1 MGNDTLSPESIERI
15 CRLNASLAEAAT
27 WIENRSRLTLDAYL
41 AGGGVESWRERGN
54 IWEDYELDAV
64 VKCSL
69 GRDDPAFNPD
79 DEYAGML
86 AVMDTHMLKWQEKDI
101 LRWSDCTDD
110 WWSEGLPRIEAF
122 RQTRFCYLFH
132 ELYEHTLQYDLD
144 TLLRIGEIEI
154 NLVLQRQR
162 GIQLDRAL
170 LPRKG
175 KKSYPRSIFS
185 RFTYPSRRAPL
196 MPKELRYARLLNQS
210 LGEARAWIMEQARR
224 SEKEYADIGGLEAC
238 LAEDNAYEDY
248 AMMMEVCGC
257 LGENHPEYMK
267 DDDNY
272 VVRYSEPIDNKSR
285 RIFGRCRD
293 PFPHNRYHAYFAP
306 HSSQPLHRRDDTF
319 DKIRPCGLFWNIF
332 EEIDRDW
339 LKMLSIGELWLNV
352 DFVQRRIALV

>member
-1 MGNDTLSPESIERI
+1 MGIDTLSPESIERV
-15 CRLNASLAEAAT
+15 CRLNAALAEAAT
-27 WIENRSRLTLDAYL
+27 WIEERSRLTLAAYL
-41 AGGGVESWRERGN
+41 AGGGVESWRERGD
-54 IWEDYELDAV
+54 IWEDYELEAV

-69 GRDDPAFNPD
+69 GRNDPAFNPD
-79 DEYAGML
+79 DEYADLL
-86 AVMDTHMLKWQEKDI
+86 AVVETYMTKPQGKDI
-101 LRWSDCTDD
+101 LTWSDCTYD
-110 WWSEGLPRIEAF
+110 WGEGLPRIEAF

-210 LGEARAWIMEQARR
+210 MGAARAWIEEQARR
-224 SEKEYADIGGLEAC
+224 SEKEYADIGGQEAC
-238 LAEDNAYEDY
+238 PAEGTTYEDY

-257 LGENHPEYMK
+257 LGENHPEYEE
-267 DDDNY
+267 DDDNI
-272 VVRYSEPIDNKSR
+272 VVRYGEPIDNKNR
-285 RIFGRCRD
+285 RIFGRCRN
-293 PFPHNRYHAYFAP
+293 PFYHNRYGSYFAP
-306 HSSQPLHRRDDTF
+306 HTQRLLQDDL
-319 DKIRPCGLFWNIF
+319 DKIRPCGLFWDIF
-332 EEIDRDW
+332 RATDRDW
-339 LKMLSIGELWLNV
+339 LKMLSIAKLWLDVN
-352 DFVQRRIALV
+352 FVQRRIVVV